1 MNGARMTDY
10 LLDSGIL
17 ILHLRKQ
24 PGYLDLMDNLAG
36 EGELYVSAISRFE
49 TVRGMRDREKKATFA
64 LLDSLKTVGVTREI
78 ADQAGELVRSW
89 KSRGK
94 TFDDADA
101 LIAASALQHGL
112 SLATTNPKHF
122 PMPDLNILQADEQG
136 NLSPYKAV

>member
-1 MNGARMTDY
+1 
-10 LLDSGIL
+10 L

-64 LLDSLKTVGVTREI
+64 LLDSLKTVDVTREI
-78 ADQAGELVRSW
+78 VDQAGELVRSW
-89 KSRGK
+89 KTHGK

-101 LIAASALQHGL
+101 LIAASAILHDL
-112 SLATTNPKHF
+112 TLITTNPKHF
-122 PMPDLNILQADEQG
+122 PMPELTVLRADEQG
-136 NLSPYKAV
+136 NLTPYMAA

>member
-1 MNGARMTDY
+1 MTDY

-24 PGYLDLMDNLAG
+24 PGYMVLMDNLAG
-36 EGELYVSAISRFE
+36 EGELYVSTISRFE

-64 LLDSLKTVGVTREI
+64 LLDSLKNVDVTREI

-101 LIAASALQHGL
+101 LIAASALQHKL
-112 SLATTNPKHF
+112 TLVTTNPKHF
-122 PMPDLNILQADEQG
+122 PMPELTVLQADEQG
-136 NLSPYKAV
+136 NLSPYKSA